1 MLVSLIMRVIRLC
14 ECVLTRGP
22 ATGEKGSRSGASASM
37 RSVLARVA
45 GTRFTTTDEFFG
57 IMV

>member
-1 MLVSLIMRVIRLC
+1 MRMWSRV
-14 ECVLTRGP
+14 CVLTRGP
-22 ATGEKGSRSGASASM
+22 ATGENGSRSGASASM

-57 IMV
+57 IMVWSP